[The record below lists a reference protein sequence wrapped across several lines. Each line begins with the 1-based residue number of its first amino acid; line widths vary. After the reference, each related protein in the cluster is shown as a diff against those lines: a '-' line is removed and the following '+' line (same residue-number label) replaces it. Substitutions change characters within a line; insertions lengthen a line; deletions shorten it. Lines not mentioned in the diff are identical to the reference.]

1 MKVIHVAGL
10 SGSGKTVFISRL
22 VPRLRELGPVA
33 VVKHLGHHPWDLQE
47 GKDTTVFFE
56 SGAISVGIDSR
67 KSVLVMEEHELEH
80 VLGLLD
86 RMEMAFAVIEGFKQK
101 PYPKITIGRLPH
113 PENVLLEDPAV
124 EEVVENLDRFPDFS
138 VSSGESPGIPGPGKA
153 TRFTLKLDVPAGS
166 PEWASG
172 RFPEPIL
179 ARLERE
185 YPGLQ
190 GELVRYGSGDDP
202 FSVYISAQDPRVAYH
217 GMRVLLE
224 EMEKTTQSPYISEKH
239 ED

>member
-10 SGSGKTVFISRL
+10 SGAGKTVFISRL
-22 VPRLRELGPVA
+22 VPRLRERGPVA

-56 SGAISVGIDSR
+56 SGATSVGIDSH
-67 KSVLVMEEHELEH
+67 KSVLVMEEHDLEH

-101 PYPKITIGRLPH
+101 PYPKITIGGLPH

-124 EEVVENLDRFPDFS
+124 EEVLENLDRFPEFS
-138 VSSGESPGIPGPGKA
+138 VNSGKSPGIARSGMA
-153 TRFTLKLDVPAGS
+153 ARFTLKLDIPARS

-172 RFPEPIL
+172 RVPESIL

-185 YPGLQ
+185 YPDLRGD
-190 GELVRYGSGDDP
+190 LVRSGSAGEP
-202 FSVYISAQDPRVAYH
+202 FSVYISAPNPRVAYT
-217 GMRVLLE
+217 GMRALLE
-224 EMEKTTQSPYISEKH
+224 EMEHTTQSPHIPELH

>member
-10 SGSGKTVFISRL
+10 SGAGKTVFISRL

-56 SGAISVGIDSR
+56 SGAISVGIDSQ
-67 KSVLVMEEHELEH
+67 KSVLVMEDHDLEH

-86 RMEMAFAVIEGFKQK
+86 RMEMAFAVIEGFKQR
-101 PYPKITIGRLPH
+101 PFPKITIGRLPH
-113 PENVLLEDPAV
+113 PENVLLEDPSV
-124 EEVVENLDRFPDFS
+124 EEVVENLDRFPEFS
-138 VSSGESPGIPGPGKA
+138 VNSGKSPGVSGAGKTA
-153 TRFTLKLDVPAGS
+153 AFTLKLDVPAGS
-166 PEWASG
+166 PGWALL
-172 RFPEPIL
+172 RFPESIL

-185 YPGLQ
+185 YPDLRGD
-190 GELVRYGSGDDP
+190 LVRSGSAGAP
-202 FSVYISAQDPRVAYH
+202 FSVYISAPDPHVAYT

-224 EMEKTTQSPYISEKH
+224 EMEKQFNPHIPGLH

>member
-67 KSVLVMEEHELEH
+67 KSVLVMEEHDLEH

-113 PENVLLEDPAV
+113 PENVLLEDPTV
-124 EEVVENLDRFPDFS
+124 EEVMENLDRFPEFS
-138 VSSGESPGIPGPGKA
+138 VNSGKSPVIPGSEKGA
-153 TRFTLKLDVPAGS
+153 GFTLKLDVPAGS

-172 RFPEPIL
+172 RFPESIL

-185 YPGLQ
+185 YPDLRGD
-190 GELVRYGSGDDP
+190 LVRSESDGEP
-202 FSVYISAQDPRVAYH
+202 FSVYISAPDPRVAYR

-224 EMEKTTQSPYISEKH
+224 DMEKTIQSPHIRGLH

>member
-1 MKVIHVAGL
+1 MSRGFPAQ
-10 SGSGKTVFISRL
+10 GKPYLISRL

-56 SGAISVGIDSR
+56 SGATSVGIDSH
-67 KSVLVMEEHELEH
+67 KSVLVMEEHDLEH

-101 PYPKITIGRLPH
+101 PYPKITIGGLPH
-113 PENVLLEDPAV
+113 PENVLLEDPTV
-124 EEVVENLDRFPDFS
+124 EEVVENLDRFPEWS
-138 VSSGESPGIPGPGKA
+138 VSSGNSPGIPMSGMA
-153 TRFTLKLDVPAGS
+153 ARFTLKLDIPAGS
-166 PEWASG
+166 PEWVSG
-172 RFPEPIL
+172 RIADSIL

-185 YPGLQ
+185 HPDLRGN
-190 GELVRYGSGDDP
+190 LVRSGSAGEP
-202 FSVYISAQDPRVAYH
+202 FSVYISAPDARVACA
-217 GMRVLLE
+217 GMRALLE
-224 EMEKTTQSPYISEKH
+224 EMEHTTQSPHIPELH

>member
-10 SGSGKTVFISRL
+10 SGAGKTMFISRL
-22 VPRLRELGPVA
+22 VPRLRERGPVA

-56 SGAISVGIDSR
+56 SGAISVGIDSH
-67 KSVLVMEEHELEH
+67 KSVLVMEEHDLEH

-86 RMEMAFAVIEGFKQK
+86 RMELAFVVIEGFKQK

-113 PENVLLEDPAV
+113 PENVLLEDPTV
-124 EEVVENLDRFPDFS
+124 EEVVENLDQFPEFS
-138 VSSGESPGIPGPGKA
+138 VSSGRSPGPGKA
-153 TRFTLKLDVPAGS
+153 PEFTLKLDVPARS
-166 PEWASG
+166 PEWVSM
-172 RFPEPIL
+172 RFPESIL

-185 YPGLQ
+185 YPDLR
-190 GELVRYGSGDDP
+190 GEMVRSGSAGDQ
-202 FSVYISAQDPRVAYH
+202 FSVYITAPDPRVAYT
-217 GMRVLLE
+217 GMRVLLD
-224 EMEKTTQSPYISEKH
+224 EMEKQSNPKNPGSH